1 MRFSKSLT
9 FCGLLAL
16 CGAAPAIAQQTKP
29 AEKAIE
35 LKALTDSEKEVFIQ
49 TAMRSG
55 GLPGVQTVVVKDGR
69 IVWMK
74 SFGMAVLDAP
84 GPRRPMRNDSIL
96 FSASVAKILVTVA
109 VLQQAEKGRLTL
121 DDDINKYVPFSVRNP
136 AWPDVPIT
144 WRMLLTHTSSLNEE
158 EDERASSTLFYGKDP
173 DTTLDE
179 VIKQSFA
186 LGGSRHWPGQ
196 WRPGKPGSE
205 RIYSNDGFALAGLA
219 LQGVVHEPFDQY
231 VAHAIFK
238 PLGMGDTN
246 YWLARLPVSRLSVGY
261 ASIRQ
266 KGGSYEFSPAKT
278 YWAHGDAGGS
288 PLDHQMTCADYPSG
302 CAHITARDF
311 TQLMLM
317 LMNKGTANGA
327 KILEPSSVELMVTP
341 SGFRNLD
348 GWNQGLGLNG
358 PLDLH
363 GRQLWGHDGADRG
376 AANAFYFNPK
386 TGVGA
391 IALSNANDP
400 DFSLSYGVNDIVDHL
415 ISWFE

>member
-1 MRFSKSLT
+1 MRS
-9 FCGLLAL
+9 GLVERLAFAL
-16 CGAAPAIAQQTKP
+16 VGIIGLAPALQAAQPRATATETP
-29 AEKAIE
+29 A
-35 LKALTDSEKEVFIQ
+35 LRDSEKIAFIQ
-49 TAMRSG
+49 MAMRSG
-55 GLPGVQTVVVKDGR
+55 GLPGLQTVVVKNGR

-84 GPRRPMRNDSIL
+84 GPRRPMRNDLIL

-109 VLQQAEKGRLTL
+109 VLQQVDEGRLAL

-158 EDERASSTLFYGKDP
+158 DEEHSSSTLFYGKDP

-179 VIKQSFA
+179 VIKQSLA
-186 LGGSRHWPGQ
+186 PGGSRHWSGQ
-196 WRPGKPGSE
+196 WRPGKPGTE
-205 RIYSNDGFALAGLA
+205 RIYSSDGFSLAGLA
-219 LQGVVHEPFDQY
+219 LQSVVHEPLDRY
-231 VAHAIFK
+231 VAHAILK
-238 PLGMGDTN
+238 PLGMVDTS
-246 YWLARLPVSRLSVGY
+246 YWLARLPVSRLAVGY
-261 ASIRQ
+261 ASVRR
-266 KGGSYEFSPAKT
+266 KDGSYSFSPAKT

-288 PLDHQMTCADYPSG
+288 ALDHQMTCSDYPSG
-302 CAHITARDF
+302 CAHINARDF
-311 TQLMLM
+311 AQLMLM
-317 LMNKGTANGA
+317 LMNKGTANGV

-376 AANAFYFNPK
+376 AANAFYFDPK

-391 IALSNANDP
+391 IAFANANDP